1 MSKKGV
7 YAWVIFFLM
16 AGTAFFVIA
25 ACSLCQA
32 LTNPETRQEMLCWL
46 AMESA
51 IFGAGM
57 GYLARFTLRYW
68 KDALNEN
75 EGGEQ

>member
-7 YAWVIFFLM
+7 YAWAIFFLM

-25 ACSLCQA
+25 GMSLYSA
-32 LTNPETRQEMLCWL
+32 LTNPEARQEMLCWL
-46 AMESA
+46 AIEDC

-57 GYLARFTLRYW
+57 GYMARFTLRYW
-68 KDALNEN
+68 EDVLNEK